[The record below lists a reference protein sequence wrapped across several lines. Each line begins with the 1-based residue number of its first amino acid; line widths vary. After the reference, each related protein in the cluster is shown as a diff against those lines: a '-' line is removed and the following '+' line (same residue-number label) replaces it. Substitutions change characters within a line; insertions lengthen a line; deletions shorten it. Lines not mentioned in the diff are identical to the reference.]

1 MRKIASLFLL
11 GHSSNSNTC
20 RHPRSKHMEQGTKT
34 STSRLHQPQSISLI
48 ILKRPWTHEGR
59 HPHHPCSA
67 HAAADAG
74 WMSWVSLVDHRE
86 NSNAVWCTARPTVG
100 LIARERTEHDEEHKS
115 ISIVEEPLP
124 QVARK
129 LHGTRPRS
137 RLADIRSV
145 KGVHSHKLLSRFQ
158 IICPLIFWS
167 QVWPPQAPGR
177 LADNISVQ

>member
-1 MRKIASLFLL
+1 
-11 GHSSNSNTC
+11 
-20 RHPRSKHMEQGTKT
+20 
-34 STSRLHQPQSISLI
+34 LHQPQSISSI

-115 ISIVEEPLP
+115 ISIVKEPLP

-158 IICPLIFWS
+158 IIGPLIFLS

-177 LADNISVQ
+177 LADDISVQ